1 MKYKFSL
8 YGFLK
13 NQKFFEPFF
22 LLFMINQGFSFF
34 EIGFLLAYREV
45 LINLFEV
52 PSGAIA
58 DLFGRRKAMMFSFL
72 NYIVSFVIFYFSRT
86 YFNFYIALLFFA
98 AGEAF
103 RTGTH
108 KAIIADYLEINDRQN
123 ELNSYYGFTRSWSK
137 IGSAVSMV
145 IAAFLA
151 IYYKDY
157 RTVFLFSIIPYL
169 LGMINFLYYPAF
181 LDDVNEKASLHTT
194 IQHLKNSFITVYKNK
209 TLSYLIII
217 NSVYEGLYKLI
228 KDYIQPIIKFSIIS
242 IPLLMYLDDFKRTTI
257 LITSIYVVIHLISA
271 FGSIISDK
279 VRKYLNS
286 KGKST
291 FIILLLISILILSLI
306 FITLKFKYLGFAII
320 LFIFYNLIENIWKP
334 VIVSEISLQCEN
346 KNKATILSIEN
357 QGQTLA
363 KVILAPLLGFI
374 ADYSISYVMVT
385 AGIILCIV
393 IIFAYYFKD
402 STKF

>member
-108 KAIIADYLEINDRQN
+108 KAIIADYL
-123 ELNSYYGFTRSWSK
+123 
-137 IGSAVSMV
+137 
-145 IAAFLA
+145 
-151 IYYKDY
+151 
-157 RTVFLFSIIPYL
+157 
-169 LGMINFLYYPAF
+169 
-181 LDDVNEKASLHTT
+181 
-194 IQHLKNSFITVYKNK
+194 
-209 TLSYLIII
+209 
-217 NSVYEGLYKLI
+217 
-228 KDYIQPIIKFSIIS
+228 
-242 IPLLMYLDDFKRTTI
+242 
-257 LITSIYVVIHLISA
+257 
-271 FGSIISDK
+271 
-279 VRKYLNS
+279 
-286 KGKST
+286 
-291 FIILLLISILILSLI
+291 
-306 FITLKFKYLGFAII
+306 
-320 LFIFYNLIENIWKP
+320 
-334 VIVSEISLQCEN
+334 
-346 KNKATILSIEN
+346 
-357 QGQTLA
+357 
-363 KVILAPLLGFI
+363 
-374 ADYSISYVMVT
+374 
-385 AGIILCIV
+385 
-393 IIFAYYFKD
+393 
-402 STKF
+402 